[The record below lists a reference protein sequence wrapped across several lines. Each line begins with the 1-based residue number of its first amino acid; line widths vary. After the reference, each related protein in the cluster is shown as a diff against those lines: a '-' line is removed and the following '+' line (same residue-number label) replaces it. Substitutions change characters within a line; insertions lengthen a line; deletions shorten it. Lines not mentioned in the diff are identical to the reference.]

1 MVAEQAGVPIVPAGI
16 EGLERSPLSR
26 LDRTQTN
33 RTAFPRITLT
43 VWPGRRPDVP
53 PHLVGRPRREAYLR
67 WLSDLMSEMAFRT
80 TKVDLTLIQA
90 IRAAGDSVGM
100 GREAVA
106 DPIRGVLSYRKLL
119 AGAAIYGRRFIAMGF
134 QPRSRVGV
142 LLPNAGGTLVSL
154 LGLTSAGMVPVM
166 LNPRGGASALDAA
179 RRATAFTH
187 IITARALID
196 RLGLHAV
203 VEGLGRNGVSF
214 HYLEDIQ
221 PSPRGEGNGPPARR
235 PSPGGLPTTTRSS

>member
-142 LLPNAGGTLVSL
+142 LLPTAGGTLVCSTHAVERPPSTPPAAQPL
-154 LGLTSAGMVPVM
+154 LPTSSPRVPSSTAWGSMLSSKAWGGMGSRSTTWRTSSPPLGEKVTGLLRGGRALVASRRRRDHPDDLGL
-166 LNPRGGASALDAA
+166 
-179 RRATAFTH
+179 F
-187 IITARALID
+187 
-196 RLGLHAV
+196 
-203 VEGLGRNGVSF
+203 
-214 HYLEDIQ
+214 
-221 PSPRGEGNGPPARR
+221 GN
-235 PSPGGLPTTTRSS
+235 T